1 MKTAAGAYTDP
12 DMTADTDDAAPR
24 EKAVAAV
31 QSVDRALMVA
41 RPPVFRVRP

>member
-1 MKTAAGAYTDP
+1 MKTATVAYTDP
-12 DMTADTDDAAPR
+12 DMTAATDDAAPR

-41 RPPVFRVRP
+41 PLSAVRVRP